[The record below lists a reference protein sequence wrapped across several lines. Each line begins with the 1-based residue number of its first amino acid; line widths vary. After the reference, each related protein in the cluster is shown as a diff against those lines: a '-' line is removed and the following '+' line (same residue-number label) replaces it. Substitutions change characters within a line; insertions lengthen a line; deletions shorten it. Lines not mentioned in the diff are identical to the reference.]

1 MGNNDYIKRIKLLE
15 SRKMKTYKI
24 TLTSPV
30 RNITFTVDAK
40 TEFMAC
46 SIAKKRFKLFS
57 QADCHVA
64 DVKRLKSRTEKILI
78 VGSFGLFAAAFFLL
92 F

>member
-1 MGNNDYIKRIKLLE
+1 MN
-15 SRKMKTYKI
+15 TYKI
-24 TLTSPV
+24 ALTSPTK
-30 RNITFTVDAK
+30 NITFTVEAK

-78 VGSFGLFAAAFFLL
+78 VGSFGLFVTAFVLTVL
-92 F
+92 GLGA